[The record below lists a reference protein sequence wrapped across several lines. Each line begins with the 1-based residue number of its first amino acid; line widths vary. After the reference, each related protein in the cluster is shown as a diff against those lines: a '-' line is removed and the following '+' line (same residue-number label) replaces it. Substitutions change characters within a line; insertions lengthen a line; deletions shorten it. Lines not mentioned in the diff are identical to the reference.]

1 MRVRWWRCG
10 GGAGWGRNT
19 FVPFFVV
26 CLVVCLAG
34 IAAAVRHGVDNVH
47 RPDANC
53 LECHTVD
60 RTTLETE
67 QAAARAKLAP
77 DLESRC
83 FVCHDEGPSHH
94 TGIKPTMPVPATLPL
109 SVDGLITCATCHF
122 VHGEPQ
128 GVGDAL
134 RINND
139 RGALCLTCH
148 KLSELQ

>member
-1 MRVRWWRCG
+1 MGRGPPGPVSLICPDDARLPGAGCRVNDGGKHFMRVRWWRRG

-19 FVPFFVV
+19 LVPFFVV

-94 TGIKPTMPVPATLPL
+94 TGIKPT
-109 SVDGLITCATCHF
+109 
-122 VHGEPQ
+122 
-128 GVGDAL
+128 
-134 RINND
+134 R
-139 RGALCLTCH
+139 
-148 KLSELQ
+148 

>member
-1 MRVRWWRCG
+1 MRVRWWRRG

-19 FVPFFVV
+19 LVPFFVV

-109 SVDGLITCATCHF
+109 SVEGLITCATCHF